1 MVGVNKGGVRMEE
14 SGGDEERPVAV
25 FLHERDRLAR
35 DHAVGLFFVAPVG
48 GEPTER
54 TADLAVRF
62 GI

>member
-1 MVGVNKGGVRMEE
+1 MEE